1 MTRSRR
7 LFGRRRG
14 SILAFAAVFLPATL
28 GVMALGIDLGML
40 FHSRIQA
47 QRAADAAALAGA
59 SAYLET
65 TFSSTVAEDRAREF
79 AALNDIRG
87 TLIDP
92 DAEVFVE
99 VRPAQFEVYVHVQR
113 DSIPTWFARF
123 LGITSNRVSADAT
136 AQAAEAGTVNC
147 LRPLAIPD
155 YWHDPDN
162 DANGNR
168 AWDYDE
174 DWEYTNGTDNYTQP
188 VTGFGTDYRDATA
201 PPYVADRGR
210 RVILKQPQGNAGQV
224 PGWFYPL
231 RLDGNSGADDYADSF
246 TECEEHPYS
255 IGDTIPP
262 ENGAMVGKTIDGV
275 LDAIATDPA
284 AQYDPGT
291 GTIINS
297 AEADWRDS
305 GRMLL
310 LAIFDPRQLPGMG
323 GSTPIIPNNFGYFF
337 IEGFMR
343 QDGTICQTDKCADQ
357 GNYKGP
363 VVGRFMYYAEGFGGD
378 TTGSLVRQL
387 RLVD

>member
-1 MTRSRR
+1 
-7 LFGRRRG
+7 
-14 SILAFAAVFLPATL
+14 
-28 GVMALGIDLGML
+28 
-40 FHSRIQA
+40 
-47 QRAADAAALAGA
+47 
-59 SAYLET
+59 
-65 TFSSTVAEDRAREF
+65 
-79 AALNDIRG
+79 
-87 TLIDP
+87 
-92 DAEVFVE
+92 
-99 VRPAQFEVYVHVQR
+99 
-113 DSIPTWFARF
+113 
-123 LGITSNRVSADAT
+123 
-136 AQAAEAGTVNC
+136 
-147 LRPLAIPD
+147 
-155 YWHDPDN
+155 
-162 DANGNR
+162 
-168 AWDYDE
+168 
-174 DWEYTNGTDNYTQP
+174 
-188 VTGFGTDYRDATA
+188 
-201 PPYVADRGR
+201 VADRGR